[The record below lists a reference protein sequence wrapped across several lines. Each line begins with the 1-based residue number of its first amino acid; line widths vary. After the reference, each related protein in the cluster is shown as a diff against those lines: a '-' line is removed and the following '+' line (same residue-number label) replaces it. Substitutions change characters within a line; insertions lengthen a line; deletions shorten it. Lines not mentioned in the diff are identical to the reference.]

1 MENRN
6 LSINSSWNLALLTSC
21 LCSYRKVQTKEVICK
36 TSTLTFIYQFIIIG
50 ISQVV
55 LKTPFTLERHF
66 KMLSY
71 KIIPVLGIMINHHSF
86 SLKGHDK
93 DVGAIDLFRT

>member
-50 ISQVV
+50 ISQV
-55 LKTPFTLERHF
+55 TL
-66 KMLSY
+66 
-71 KIIPVLGIMINHHSF
+71 PVLGNNDKPSF
-86 SLKGHDK
+86 IQLEG
-93 DVGAIDLFRT
+93 T